1 MDPNIFHLTLCVT
14 SARTHKSTS
23 LCFGHFNSYPILSLI
38 HDLLLEVSL
47 QLSAPHEDA
56 RLTPEE
62 LERASFLQILPEV
75 LLGAERG
82 DSLRKA
88 DSSTNIFNP
97 RGNLRKFQD
106 FSGQDPDIL
115 LSHLLARIRKPY
127 KKRET
132 PDCFWK
138 YCV

>member
-1 MDPNIFHLTLCVT
+1 METNVFHLMLCVT

-23 LCFGHFNSYPILSLI
+23 LCFGHFNSYPSLFLI
-38 HDLLLEVSL
+38 HDLLLEISF

-62 LERASFLQILPEV
+62 LERASLLQILPEM
-75 LLGAERG
+75 LGAEKG
-82 DSLRKA
+82 DILRKA

-106 FSGQDPDIL
+106 FSGQDPNIL
-115 LSHLLARIRKPY
+115 LSHLLARTWKPY

>member
-1 MDPNIFHLTLCVT
+1 METNTFHVVLCVT
-14 SARTHKSTS
+14 SARTRKSTS

-47 QLSAPHEDA
+47 QLSAPDEDVP
-56 RLTPEE
+56 LTLEE
-62 LERASFLQILPEV
+62 LERVSLLQILPEV
-75 LLGAERG
+75 LGAER
-82 DSLRKA
+82 DDVLRNA
-88 DSSTNIFNP
+88 DSRTNIFNP
-97 RGNLRKFQD
+97 RGNLGKFQTS
-106 FSGQDPDIL
+106 SGQDPNIL
-115 LSHLLARIRKPY
+115 LSHLLARTRKPY

>member
-1 MDPNIFHLTLCVT
+1 MYKLASCCLLFIGFLNPL
-14 SARTHKSTS
+14 
-23 LCFGHFNSYPILSLI
+23 LSLP
-38 HDLLLEVSL
+38 LLDSGEVSL

-56 RLTPEE
+56 PLTPEE
-62 LERASFLQILPEV
+62 LERASLLQILPEM

-127 KKRET
+127 KKQRRKLRQ
-132 PDCFWK
+132 DLRLWK
-138 YCV
+138 KEPGLQIFKNWV

>member
-1 MDPNIFHLTLCVT
+1 MDPNVFHLMLCVT
-14 SARTHKSTS
+14 SARTHKSMS

-38 HDLLLEVSL
+38 HDLLLEICFYSV
-47 QLSAPHEDA
+47 APHEDA
-56 RLTPEE
+56 PLTSEE
-62 LERASFLQILPEV
+62 LERASLLQILPEM

>member
-1 MDPNIFHLTLCVT
+1 MDPNIFHLMLCVT

>member
-1 MDPNIFHLTLCVT
+1 METNVFHLTLCVT
-14 SARTHKSTS
+14 SARTHKSTC
-23 LCFGHFNSYPILSLI
+23 LCFGHFNSYPILSLF
-38 HDLLLEVSL
+38 HDLLLICFYSV
-47 QLSAPHEDA
+47 APHEDA

-62 LERASFLQILPEV
+62 LERASLLHILPEM
-75 LLGAERG
+75 LLGAERE

-106 FSGQDPDIL
+106 FSGQDLDIL

>member
-1 MDPNIFHLTLCVT
+1 MYKLASCCLLFIGF
-14 SARTHKSTS
+14 
-23 LCFGHFNSYPILSLI
+23 FNPLLSLP
-38 HDLLLEVSL
+38 LLDSGEVSL

-62 LERASFLQILPEV
+62 LERASLLQILPEM

-127 KKRET
+127 KKQRRKLRQ
-132 PDCFWK
+132 DLRLWK
-138 YCV
+138 PGLQIFKNWL

>member
-1 MDPNIFHLTLCVT
+1 MYF
-14 SARTHKSTS
+14 
-23 LCFGHFNSYPILSLI
+23 ILRFAS
-38 HDLLLEVSL
+38 LLLRLINPHLFALATSTHIQSFL
-47 QLSAPHEDA
+47 YFMIYCSPHEDA

-62 LERASFLQILPEV
+62 LERASLLQILPEM

-88 DSSTNIFNP
+88 DLSTHILNP